1 MTDLEQRVKFIV
13 EVDKLKSIYRRCLV
27 YSDNNRR
34 ENTAEHS
41 WHAALMAITFKDFA
55 KENINMERV
64 LTMLLIH
71 DIVEIYAGDT
81 YAFDD
86 EAILEL
92 QHKKELLALDKVFSL
107 MPEYDAK
114 ELKKLWLEF
123 EKSSSTDAKYAKA
136 IDKSIPVYRNMA
148 SNGGGWVINGPTC
161 KEKVLKIN
169 KELKT
174 IAPKL
179 WDYVKQQINIAESKG
194 WLV

>member
-1 MTDLEQRVKFIV
+1 MTDLEQRIRFIV
-13 EVDKLKSIYRRCLV
+13 EADKLKSIYRRCLV
-27 YSDNNRR
+27 QSDNNRR

-41 WHAALMAITFKDFA
+41 WHAALMAITFKDYA
-55 KENINMERV
+55 SENINMERV

-86 EAILEL
+86 DAILEL
-92 QHKKELLALDKVFSL
+92 QHQKELLALDKIFAL
-107 MPEYDAK
+107 MPEYSAN
-114 ELKKLWLEF
+114 ELKSLWLEF
-123 EKSSSTDAKYAKA
+123 EQSASADAKYAKA

-148 SNGGGWVINGPTC
+148 TNGGGWVINGPTY
-161 KEKVLKIN
+161 KQKVVEIN
-169 KELKT
+169 KELKE

-179 WDYVKQQINIAESKG
+179 WNYIKEQIDIAESKG